1 MSSVSAPH
9 AGAARTRRLG
19 VRLKRNA
26 WPIIVV
32 WPNVGDST
40 VCAMP
45 RCCTC
50 GSLNV
55 SSRCPFRKSC
65 ASTFWRRQR
74 IELGHCRI
82 MFDHFSLVIRSST
95 MPVPLAPPVTLGC
108 EEQAHLASIVRAH
121 STPQALVLR
130 CRLILRT
137 AAPDRPSNLQVAQE
151 LHCNRHTVG
160 RWRSRY
166 LAQGR
171 SGLQDAPRPGRPR
184 RFSPLSASGC
194 AFVGHP
200 ETHNVPLPRHALE
213 LGRPGDR
220 PPAASHRDH
229 ESLEYLAHAGRGGPQ
244 TSSQRLLAQQ
254 PRPRL

>member
-1 MSSVSAPH
+1 MLTIAIPFYQGREYLIQAIESVLRQKNPNYLLIISDDQGQDTP
-9 AGAARTRRLG
+9 RLLHG
-19 VRLKRNA
+19 SPLSPTFVCPYALASPDHLLPLAKY
-26 WPIIVV
+26 
-32 WPNVGDST
+32 ST
-40 VCAMP
+40 
-45 RCCTC
+45 
-50 GSLNV
+50 
-55 SSRCPFRKSC
+55 RCPFRKSC

-82 MFDHFSLVIRSST
+82 MFGHFSLVIRSST

-108 EEQAHLASIVRAH
+108 DEQSHLASIVRAH
-121 STPQALVLR
+121 STPQALVFR

-166 LAQGR
+166 LAQGL

-194 AFVGHP
+194 D
-200 ETHNVPLPRHALE
+200 
-213 LGRPGDR
+213 GDGN
-220 PPAASHRDH
+220 P
-229 ESLEYLAHAGRGGPQ
+229 
-244 TSSQRLLAQQ
+244 
-254 PRPRL
+254 

>member
-1 MSSVSAPH
+1 MMQAAKDSIDLGIICGDIH
-9 AGAARTRRLG
+9 ASLHFYHDLLG
-19 VRLKRNA
+19 LT
-26 WPIIVV
+26 
-32 WPNVGDST
+32 NVGVT
-40 VCAMP
+40 EATTGTMH
-45 RCCTC
+45 RLRFGT
-50 GSLNV
+50 
-55 SSRCPFRKSC
+55 RCPFRKSY

-108 EEQAHLASIVRAH
+108 DEQSHLASIVRAH
-121 STPQALVLR
+121 STPQALVFR

-166 LAQGR
+166 LAQGL

-194 AFVGHP
+194 DGDGHP
-200 ETHNVPLPRHALE
+200 
-213 LGRPGDR
+213 
-220 PPAASHRDH
+220 
-229 ESLEYLAHAGRGGPQ
+229 
-244 TSSQRLLAQQ
+244 
-254 PRPRL
+254 